1 MPDPEQRPSEP
12 RPPLPAHLLGRGGNS
27 GRGEEQIETPTRQ
40 GMLAS
45 LENLRKEYDNEWV
58 QLIAEIRSFASR
70 MDDRQAR
77 LKRWL
82 GI

>member
-1 MPDPEQRPSEP
+1 
-12 RPPLPAHLLGRGGNS
+12 LPAHLLARSGNS
-27 GRGEEQIETPTRQ
+27 GRGEERVETPIRQ

-45 LENLRKEYDNEWV
+45 LESLRKEYDDEWA
-58 QLIAEIRSFASR
+58 QLISEIRSFATR
-70 MDDRQAR
+70 MDDRQAK